1 MTRPARRR
9 GEIRLELDQRA
20 SYRFSLLS
28 KQETRCLAAMYGP
41 KYGLSISTWKVLSVI
56 GHFAPISSSEAGK
69 RTSLEPDKV
78 TRAVDSLVEQ
88 GLVLRRQDPDD
99 RRRVILSL
107 SAKGRRTNDDI
118 ERVRHVLELEFLGI
132 LTPDEIETLYTVL
145 DKLSDRA
152 AEIFAS
158 RDAWRELVRRHAA
171 SGDGDGD
178 ARVPR
183 RAPPSRARSL

>member
-1 MTRPARRR
+1 MNEQPRKR
-9 GEIRLELDQRA
+9 GAIRLALDQRA

-56 GHFAPISSSEAGK
+56 GRFAPVSATEAGK

-107 SAKGRRTNDDI
+107 SAKGKRTHDDI
-118 ERVRHVLELEFLGI
+118 DRVRHVLELEFLGV
-132 LTPDEIETLYTVL
+132 LTPDELETLYTVL
-145 DKLSDRA
+145 DKLADRA
-152 AEIFAS
+152 ADIFAAK
-158 RDAWRELVRRHAA
+158 DAWRELMRRHE
-171 SGDGDGD
+171 GQDG
-178 ARVPR
+178 APAEIRMPR
-183 RAPPSRARSL
+183 RAGSRR